1 MWTVRDDSDRMFFR
15 SKLSDTNDNNF
26 DIIVL
31 ILLENKSIWCVF
43 FFESKVFLKYVPREI
58 GG

>member
-15 SKLSDTNDNNF
+15 LKLSDMSDNSF